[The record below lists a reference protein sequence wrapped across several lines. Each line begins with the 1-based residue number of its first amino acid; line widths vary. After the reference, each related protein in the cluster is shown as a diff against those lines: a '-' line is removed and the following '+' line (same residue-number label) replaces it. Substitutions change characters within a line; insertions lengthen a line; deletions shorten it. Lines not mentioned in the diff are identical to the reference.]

1 MRGNQEILDVMT
13 MPSGNK
19 IFSSDVSVQ
28 DEVMMNKCHVERSL
42 KNEEFVSTNSVKKS
56 APTTRKKSH

>member
-1 MRGNQEILDVMT
+1 MRGNQEILDEMT
-13 MPSGNK
+13 MLSGNK

-42 KNEEFVSTNSVKKS
+42 KNEEFVSTND
-56 APTTRKKSH
+56 